1 MEQPS
6 LDRITNLL
14 TQFLDVQSRRAQL
27 VSSNMA
33 NVDTPGYQ
41 AQELDFA
48 EYLRQATKEA
58 LLPGTASNQTTS
70 LATPRVIAQT
80 GRASGLDGNNVDA
93 GREMADMADTGMRYL
108 AGTSMM
114 QSRLR
119 TLRMA
124 IREGR

>member
-1 MEQPS
+1 MDQPS

-27 VSSNMA
+27 VSSNLA
-33 NVDTPGYQ
+33 NADTPGYQ

-48 EYLRQATKEA
+48 DYLKQATQEA
-58 LLPGTASNQTTS
+58 LLPGVASNQPTLTAS
-70 LATPRVIAQT
+70 PRVVPQT
-80 GRASGLDGNNVDA
+80 GRVSGLDGNNVDA
-93 GREMADMADTGMRYL
+93 GYETANLADTGMRYL
-108 AGTSMM
+108 AGTSML
-114 QSRLR
+114 QSHLR